1 MTRLAYLLVLAAGC
15 SAATDD
21 LCDEAAAKIAT
32 CFPDQG
38 TVAPTCDPTF
48 AAEIASSS
56 CDELAARDGKAD
68 GFTCFWMPWLC
79 SGGSSSSTGDK
90 IEVSTEECGG
100 GPDALCPYVTGAS
113 CGLVTLHDDAGK
125 EISRGFTS
133 GGGRFTFS
141 GLPKGNYRVKVH
153 ERSGSLARMML
164 SDLSS
169 EQGPASIPIAVDGS
183 DTPWARF
190 ELASGAADKVDQ
202 CADLDGGVTVK
213 DTAGKAVD
221 RKVVEWDWIVE
232 LEKAGE
238 VVERSRPLFIFPD
251 KNVLG
256 FRMLRPG
263 SYIVRF
269 VRVELPEFEKKP
281 NPDYDRLRDRYAADV
296 DPIEVEVTVTNAD
309 RNKTIT
315 VNRTIVDPLR

>member
-1 MTRLAYLLVLAAGC
+1 MTRFAFVLMLAAGC
-15 SAATDD
+15 STAADD

-32 CFPDQG
+32 CFPDQA
-38 TVAPTCDPTF
+38 TVAPTCDPAF

-56 CDELAARDGKAD
+56 CDDLAHRDGKAD

-79 SGGSSSSTGDK
+79 SSDGGSPGST

-100 GPDALCPYVTGAS
+100 GPDSLCPYVTGAS
-113 CGLVTLHDDAGK
+113 CGLVTLHDDSGN

-141 GLPKGNYRVKVH
+141 GLEKGSYRVKVH

-164 SDLSS
+164 DDLST
-169 EQGPASIPIAVDGS
+169 EQGPASIPIELDGS
-183 DTPWARF
+183 DKPWARF
-190 ELASGAADKVDQ
+190 ELAFGAADKIDQ
-202 CADLDGGVTVK
+202 CADVSGGLTVK
-213 DTAGKAVD
+213 DGAGKAVD
-221 RKVVEWDWIVE
+221 RKLVEWEWIIE
-232 LEKAGE
+232 LESAGE
-238 VVERSRPLFIFPD
+238 VLERSRPLFIFPD

-263 SYIVRF
+263 AYTVRF
-269 VRVELPEFEKKP
+269 VRMDIPEFERKP

-296 DPIEVEVTVTNAD
+296 DPIEAKLTVSNAD

-315 VNRTIVDPLR
+315 LNRTITDPLR